1 MLLNIILNYFL
12 ITKNGA
18 VGASIAS
25 FCTQFLTA
33 LAQILLCFKIFE
45 LKNLKY
51 LVEPVLVFIIGVIL
65 IGFLTISYSQLWY
78 INICIFGF
86 LSIIW
91 SFVSGM
97 VKFRYISYIFNND

>member
-1 MLLNIILNYFL
+1 MLLNIILLFFNNEKMVL
-12 ITKNGA
+12 LELL
-18 VGASIAS
+18 AS

-78 INICIFGF
+78 INICIFVF
-86 LSIIW
+86 IYL
-91 SFVSGM
+91 
-97 VKFRYISYIFNND
+97 